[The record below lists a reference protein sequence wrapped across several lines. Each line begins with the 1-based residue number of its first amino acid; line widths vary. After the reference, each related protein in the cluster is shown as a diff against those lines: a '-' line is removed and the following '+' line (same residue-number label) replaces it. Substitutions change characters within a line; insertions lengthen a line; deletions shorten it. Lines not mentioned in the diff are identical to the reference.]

1 MGADEFFTMSEA
13 GTAKEAF
20 QKAVDEARLEYGRGG
35 YTGTIAEKSSFK
47 MVNVP
52 EGVPPVEYAQG
63 MLSDYSN
70 KEVQDKWGPALCVKV
85 NTGQYLFFGVASS

>member
-1 MGADEFFTMSEA
+1 
-13 GTAKEAF
+13 
-20 QKAVDEARLEYGRGG
+20 
-35 YTGTIAEKSSFK
+35 

-70 KEVQDKWGPALCVKV
+70 KEVQDKWGPAFCVKV